1 MFAIGVLVL
10 IILGWEIVPIY
21 FAARIGSRKGRSQI
35 GAAILGFFL
44 GWLGVGI
51 LLLLSDESIG
61 ARQPALG
68 HTPSKSRPGDNAIEI
83 ESLVKVYKGAVR
95 ALDGIDL
102 VVPAGSV
109 FGLLGPNGAGKT
121 TVVKI
126 ATTLSFPTS
135 GTVRVAGFDAVT
147 QAKQVREAIGVV
159 GQTSGVDVNLN
170 GRENLRLQGLIRSI
184 HGRELKQRVEELL
197 EQFGLKDSAKR
208 VARNYSGGMQRRL
221 DIATALVH
229 RPQVLFLDEPTTGLD
244 PEVRTEMWQEIERLT
259 HDEGL
264 TILLTTHYLEEADQL
279 AAKLAI
285 LDRGKV
291 MATGSPE
298 KLKAELEGD
307 TVHVELREDAEA
319 GAINAALAGVKGI
332 RHVDHDVKCLR
343 ARVEHG
349 ATAVP
354 LVLQALE
361 AKGLAVDSVSV
372 SRPSLDDVYMRYTG
386 REFARAD
393 EEGARGQ
400 RSTEEGKR

>member
-1 MFAIGVLVL
+1 M
-10 IILGWEIVPIY
+10 
-21 FAARIGSRKGRSQI
+21 SQ
-35 GAAILGFFL
+35 
-44 GWLGVGI
+44 
-51 LLLLSDESIG
+51 ESLNG
-61 ARQPALG
+61 
-68 HTPSKSRPGDNAIEI
+68 NAIEI
-83 ESLVKVYKGAVR
+83 ESLVKVYKGEVR

-121 TVVKI
+121 TAVKI
-126 ATTLSFPTS
+126 ATTLSFPSS
-135 GTVRVAGFDAVT
+135 GTIRVAGFDVVS
-147 QAKQVREAIGVV
+147 QPKQVREEIGVV
-159 GQTSGVDVNLN
+159 GQSSGVDVNLN

-184 HGRELKQRVEELL
+184 HGRELKQRVDELL
-197 EQFGLKDSAKR
+197 EQFGLADSAKR

-229 RPQVLFLDEPTTGLD
+229 RPQILFLDEPTTGLD

-259 HDEGL
+259 HEEGL

-279 AAKLAI
+279 AARLAI

-291 MATGSPE
+291 VATGSPE
-298 KLKAELEGD
+298 ELKEELEGD
-307 TVHVELREDAEA
+307 TVHVELREDAPD
-319 GAINAALAGVKGI
+319 GTIRAALESVGGI
-332 RHVDHDVKCLR
+332 RQLDHDVRCLR

-349 ATAVP
+349 ATAIP
-354 LVLQALE
+354 QVLQALE

-393 EEGARGQ
+393 EEGTRGQ
-400 RSTEEGKR
+400 SPAREEKR

>member
-1 MFAIGVLVL
+1 M
-10 IILGWEIVPIY
+10 
-21 FAARIGSRKGRSQI
+21 SQEPLN
-35 GAAILGFFL
+35 G
-44 GWLGVGI
+44 
-51 LLLLSDESIG
+51 
-61 ARQPALG
+61 
-68 HTPSKSRPGDNAIEI
+68 NAIEI

-126 ATTLSFPTS
+126 ATTLAHPTS
-135 GTVRVAGFDAVT
+135 GCVRVAGFDVVK
-147 QAKQVREAIGVV
+147 QAARVRDAIGVV

-184 HGRELKQRVEELL
+184 HGRELKQRVDELL
-197 EQFGLKDSAKR
+197 EQFGLADSAKR
-208 VARNYSGGMQRRL
+208 ITRNYSGGMQRRL

-259 HDEGL
+259 HEEGL

-298 KLKAELEGD
+298 ELKAELEGD
-307 TVHVELREDAEA
+307 TVHVELREDAED
-319 GAINAALAGVKGI
+319 GAIRAALEPVKGI
-332 RHVDHDVKCLR
+332 RRLDHDIKCLR

-361 AKGLAVDSVSV
+361 TKGLAVDSVSV

-393 EEGARGQ
+393 EEGARKQQPSG
-400 RSTEEGKR
+400 EDKR